1 MSTVSVWEYKKCL
14 EMSGGD
20 GCTIMWIYLMLQTV
34 HLKMVNMVNF
44 MLYVFTTI
52 KSKNLKKKT
61 NKNTTGND

>member
-1 MSTVSVWEYKKCL
+1 
-14 EMSGGD
+14 
-20 GCTIMWIYLMLQTV
+20 MLQTV

-61 NKNTTGND
+61 KIQLEMTKEI